1 MKTNAVIFTSYN
13 GITSILPTNLRSVP
27 VFQIGLD
34 RQSIPLTSEHLALYF
49 KQYDHV
55 ILFKTNHTGDHLI
68 QGTHSHVSGFLT
80 LLFYTFAR
88 KFKKKLYYVNDRQQ
102 LVEITNGDG
111 APFRKLASL
120 TDKKKMY
127 TPHTHTVTSI
137 QKIKVKN
144 DLTAEQMSKQYFS
157 WLELFTKLIYIDES
171 NGEYSFKVRF
181 AQTAL
186 LQLKENSAFRHD
198 PLTAEFIING
208 EKWTILVSPFSGQK
222 QPLYSISSFSPI
234 PSLACLFTKS
244 KSDSCV
250 RYETICSIQ
259 QNHRVILFTY
269 YLRQRHHRQKNSQPE
284 RSLFL
289 LQLLPHLQL

>member
-171 NGEYSFKVRF
+171 DGEYSFKVRF

-208 EKWTILVSPFSGQK
+208 GVLNKDRSLTMKNGRFWFLLSPDRSNLYTALVHFRPSLPWPVYLRSQ
-222 QPLYSISSFSPI
+222 SPI
-234 PSLACLFTKS
+234 HAFVMKRFAQSNK
-244 KSDSCV
+244 
-250 RYETICSIQ
+250 TI
-259 QNHRVILFTY
+259 V
-269 YLRQRHHRQKNSQPE
+269 
-284 RSLFL
+284 
-289 LQLLPHLQL
+289 